1 MTASLPALENG
12 PKMVVF
18 TDWDGTV
25 TLQDSND
32 YLTDNL
38 GFGVEKR
45 AFINQQILDGVTNF
59 RDGFIEML
67 NSITVPFPECVEYL
81 KQHVQLDP
89 GFADFYN
96 WAHANNIPVVVVSS
110 GMKPIIQAL
119 LTKLVGEEAVK
130 NIEII
135 ANDVRINPDNSWD
148 IVYRHP
154 ESGFGHDKS
163 KSLRPYAQVPNRP
176 PLFYC
181 GDGVSD
187 LSAAR
192 ETDLLFAKA
201 GRDLVTYC
209 QREKIPYVLFHSF
222 KDIHEKIQAI
232 YEGKITIEQIKSN

>member
-1 MTASLPALENG
+1 MTASLPALEND

-130 NIEII
+130 ILRLLPMTLESIQII
-135 ANDVRINPDNSWD
+135 HGISCTDTLTV
-148 IVYRHP
+148 
-154 ESGFGHDKS
+154 GFGHDKS

-232 YEGKITIEQIKSN
+232 Y